1 MLRKEVFQVLL
12 VINLGLVIS
21 QKDDILSYTTQESPF
36 RMNKVNLLWEKA
48 RLKLAEEKLQKLYS
62 ELKVQDKEELTLKR
76 LKVKN

>member
-76 LKVKN
+76 LKVRH